1 MSSFIFSTIK
11 KHILSRQVC
20 YNFSMKK
27 FYSLLLAVFF
37 LSALGLVSG
46 AQTYNNPTN
55 DPEKIYMFD
64 SDITVNTDGTITV
77 VENITLNVKH
87 QQIRRGIY
95 RDIPFSL
102 SESVTPL
109 SLKLDGK
116 PHPFFTEFKG
126 NVQRVNFGDDNY
138 IERGQHTYTFTY
150 TFTGA
155 IDFYKDYDEIY
166 WNVTGNGWSFPID
179 KAHVH
184 ISFPPQVHV
193 QNSGI
198 SLYTGFEG
206 SKQNFTVQTAPLTY
220 ETTRPLSAREG
231 MTVAIPFDKGVI
243 QKPSPFQSL
252 RLFISPVS
260 VFSLLLLAGLFVYFV
275 ITWTAVGIDP
285 AYLSV
290 VQYEPPQGISP
301 AFMHYLCEQSLDT
314 TAMAC
319 ALLSLA
325 MKGNIE
331 IQENKSFFAIDKATI
346 LLKDRD
352 TKNLSA
358 EETLLINRLFPGSCD
373 KFALGP
379 TTARKWEPIRKEMDK
394 LFKQNAK
401 EYVIGNTSYIG
412 KAVFL
417 VALLGIVPFLCIG
430 KIALP
435 LLFINL
441 HFAVFFSL
449 GCIIH
454 SRFMIKIFLGLLI
467 TGFYS
472 MFWGTFCLQ
481 AGHPAALVC
490 CMAYLLGMWGLSFY
504 VPLIRNVT
512 EQGKHLFAH
521 IYGFKKYMKTAEI
534 NRILASSPLEP
545 EKIFCAF
552 LPFAFAFGLENKW
565 MSKFETVL
573 SQATLDKCTAT
584 AGGMRFISSGLSS
597 CVRSG
602 GGGGSHGGGH
612 SGGGHGGGGGG
623 GR

>member
-1 MSSFIFSTIK
+1 M
-11 KHILSRQVC
+11 C

-27 FYSLLLAVFF
+27 IYSLLLAALF
-37 LSALGLVSG
+37 LSALGPVSN
-46 AQTYNNPTN
+46 AQTYPSPEN
-55 DPEKIYMFD
+55 DPEKIYLFD

-87 QQIRRGIY
+87 QEIRRGIY

-109 SLKLDGK
+109 SLKMDSK

-126 NVQRVNFGDDNY
+126 NVQRVNFGNDNY
-138 IERGQHTYTFTY
+138 IERGKHTYTFTY

-155 IDFYKDYDEIY
+155 IDFYTNYDEIY
-166 WNVTGNGWSFPID
+166 WNVTGNGWAFPID
-179 KAHVH
+179 KARVHVT
-184 ISFPPQVHV
+184 FPPQVHV
-193 QNSGI
+193 QQNGI
-198 SLYTGFEG
+198 SLYTGPKG
-206 SKQNFTVQTAPLTY
+206 SKANRTVETGKLTY
-220 ETTRPLSAREG
+220 ETTRPLSPREG
-231 MTVAIPFDKGVI
+231 MTIAIPFDKGVI
-243 QKPSPFQSL
+243 QKPSSFQSL
-252 RLFISPVS
+252 RLFISPAS
-260 VFSLLLLAGLFVYFV
+260 VFALILLALLFVYF
-275 ITWTAVGIDP
+275 ITTWMAVGKDP
-285 AYLSV
+285 SYLLIP
-290 VQYEPPQGISP
+290 QYEPPAGISP

-346 LLKDRD
+346 LLKNRD

-358 EETLLINRLFPGSCD
+358 EETLLINRLFPGICD

-379 TTARKWEPIRKEMDK
+379 TTARKWEPIRKEIDK
-394 LFKQNAK
+394 LFKQHAEK
-401 EYVIGNTSYIG
+401 YIIGNASYIA

-417 VALLGIVPFLCIG
+417 IAVLGLVPFLCMG
-430 KIALP
+430 KTALP
-435 LLFINL
+435 LIFINL

-454 SRFMIKIFLGLLI
+454 SRFVIKILLGLVI
-467 TGFYS
+467 TAFYS
-472 MFWGTFCLQ
+472 MFWGTCCLQ
-481 AGHPAALVC
+481 EGQPAALIC
-490 CMAYLLGMWGLSFY
+490 CGAYLLGMWGMSFY

-565 MSKFETVL
+565 MKKFETVL
-573 SQATLDKCTAT
+573 SKATLDKCTAT
-584 AGGMRFISSGLSS
+584 AGGTRFITSGLSG
-597 CVRSG
+597 CVRNG